1 MEWFIVVGVIL
12 AILAEF
18 FTILYTLYE
27 VIRQLARKKST
38 TVKAEIQEKESL
50 GTNIEM
56 IPVSNPED
64 LKDLNS
70 NG

>member
-27 VIRQLARKKST
+27 VIRELARKKTT